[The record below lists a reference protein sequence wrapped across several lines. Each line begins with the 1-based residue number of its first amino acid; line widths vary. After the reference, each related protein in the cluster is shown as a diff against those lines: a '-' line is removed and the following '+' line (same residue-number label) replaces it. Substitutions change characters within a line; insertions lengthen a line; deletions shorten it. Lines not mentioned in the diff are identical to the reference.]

1 MSYLQ
6 RLADTLHVGIL
17 EDTWTTHADATKTDW

>member
-6 RLADTLHVGIL
+6 RVADALHVGIL
-17 EDTWTTHADATKTDW
+17 EDTWTTHADAMETAW